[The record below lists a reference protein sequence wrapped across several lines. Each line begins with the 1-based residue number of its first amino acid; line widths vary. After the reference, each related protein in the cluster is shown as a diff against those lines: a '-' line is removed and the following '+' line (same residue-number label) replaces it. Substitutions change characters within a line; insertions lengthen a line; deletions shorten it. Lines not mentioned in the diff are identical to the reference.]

1 MIKACKQNTDGF
13 VNKYCLEQD
22 SLQILNLLEPQYN
35 ILHWLALLLKNRTF
49 RLYNEI
55 AIDARN
61 YIIENFSINLADYDI
76 VIGYRA
82 DDSYFSFAE
91 AFVQNGLSLRSLNQ
105 ALRLGKLG
113 KQTALVS
120 KKAFE
125 HLTFEGSVPADKLI
139 YYPKFIT
146 RDSKAREIYKK
157 EIQGRRS
164 YRNDIFILDIL
175 REELKNDACILYSY
189 LFNPDTRINLSA
201 EIPLLFQVCPE
212 PNLQGL
218 FCLPFI
224 RSALFRKNLFPWNVP
239 LFTGQ
244 AGHWQNINGVQANGL
259 KIFFPEFPFQK
270 LFPCI
275 LYKILVLNHKITA
288 FFI

>member
-1 MIKACKQNTDGF
+1 MGKIQLFHGTDHIIEKPDFSLGKHHNDYGRGFYCTQNLPMAMEWACKQNTDGF

-22 SLQILNLLEPQYN
+22 SLQILNLLDSQYN

-61 YIIENFSINLADYDI
+61 YIIENFSINLTDYDI
-76 VIGYRA
+76 VIGYPA
-82 DDSYFSFAE
+82 DNSYFSFAE

-113 KQTALVS
+113 KQTVLVS

-125 HLTFEGSVPADKLI
+125 HLIFEGAVPADKLI
-139 YYPKFIT
+139 YYPRFVT

-164 YRNDIFILDIL
+164 YKNDIFILDIL
-175 REELKNDACILYSY
+175 REEIKNDDARIQRILS
-189 LFNPDTRINLSA
+189 
-201 EIPLLFQVCPE
+201 E
-212 PNLQGL
+212 
-218 FCLPFI
+218 
-224 RSALFRKNLFPWNVP
+224 
-239 LFTGQ
+239 
-244 AGHWQNINGVQANGL
+244 
-259 KIFFPEFPFQK
+259 
-270 LFPCI
+270 
-275 LYKILVLNHKITA
+275 
-288 FFI
+288 